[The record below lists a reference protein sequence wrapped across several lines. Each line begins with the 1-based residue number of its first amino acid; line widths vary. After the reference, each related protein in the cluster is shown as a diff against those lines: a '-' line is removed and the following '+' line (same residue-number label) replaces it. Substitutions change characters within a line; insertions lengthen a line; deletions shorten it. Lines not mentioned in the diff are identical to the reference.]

1 MDIMT
6 LSAAEISTL
15 LMLSVAVLD
24 VINSNIK
31 NDTIEELKVLQSEL
45 DGILF
50 KEKSPLNPLIIPL
63 DKV

>member
-31 NDTIEELKVLQSEL
+31 NDTI
-45 DGILF
+45 
-50 KEKSPLNPLIIPL
+50 
-63 DKV
+63 